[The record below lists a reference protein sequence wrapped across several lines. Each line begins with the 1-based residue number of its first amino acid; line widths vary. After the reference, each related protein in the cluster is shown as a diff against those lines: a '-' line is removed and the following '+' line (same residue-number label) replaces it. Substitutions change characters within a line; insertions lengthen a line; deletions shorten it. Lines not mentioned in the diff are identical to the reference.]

1 MANLSSLIEPDC
13 EIEVVEYPPNFVAPE
28 PAIELDDPPPGELG
42 TLDLVE
48 LILKKPTALHRL
60 IRQPKRQPGFIPKLL
75 GVSLAGFTFFGVAMA
90 LVFAAAG
97 IWPQLTPV
105 VEWLDQPQ
113 ARLIQFASRGGS
125 LSSPWLDGSAFY
137 LIAAY
142 TCGLIAASGICLPS
156 LYFYGLLAGV
166 RMSMMDVVLHTL
178 KSKATAA
185 VALVGILPIYATLAL
200 STLIFEVPAPLV
212 ELVFYLGLILP
223 FIAGL
228 WGTRSLYVG
237 LSTFCDTLP
246 ANRRAHRECFLRRLV
261 LSWSAIYTAITPV
274 MIFTLWELFARN

>member
-1 MANLSSLIEPDC
+1 MTISTSLIEPDLDI
-13 EIEVVEYPPNFVAPE
+13 EITDRPLETDSSDLAFD
-28 PAIELDDPPPGELG
+28 LGDPRFGDLG
-42 TLDLVE
+42 MLDLVE
-48 LILKKPTALHRL
+48 LILKQPAALHQL
-60 IRQPKRQPGFIPKLL
+60 IRDPKRQAGFIPKFL
-75 GVSLAGFTFFGVAMA
+75 GISLAGFTFFGGAMA

-97 IWPQLTPV
+97 IWPELTQIV
-105 VEWLDQPQ
+105 KWLADPR
-113 ARLIQFASRGGS
+113 ASLIQFLPSDGS
-125 LSSPWLDGSAFY
+125 ILSPWRDGSALS

-178 KSKATAA
+178 KSKAAAA

-200 STLIFEVPAPLV
+200 STVIFQVPASLV
-212 ELVFYLGLILP
+212 EVVFYVGLILP

-228 WGTRSLYVG
+228 WGTRSLYLG

-246 ANRRAHRECFLRRLV
+246 DNRRDKRQCFLRRLV

>member
-1 MANLSSLIEPDC
+1 MTYSSSLIEPDFPT
-13 EIEVVEYPPNFVAPE
+13 ETTDRPAEAGPPEVS
-28 PAIELDDPPPGELG
+28 LDLEDPRYGDLG
-42 TLDLVE
+42 TMDLVE
-48 LILKKPTALHRL
+48 LILKQPETLHQFLRD
-60 IRQPKRQPGFIPKLL
+60 PKRQAAFIPKLL
-75 GVSLAGFTFFGVAMA
+75 GISLAGFTFFGVAMA

-97 IWPQLTPV
+97 LWPHLTQV
-105 VEWLDQPQ
+105 VKWLDNPSGE
-113 ARLIQFASRGGS
+113 LIQFLPGTGRM
-125 LSSPWLDGSAFY
+125 LSPWRDGSALY

-166 RMSMMDVVLHTL
+166 RMTMMDVVLHTL

-200 STLIFEVPAPLV
+200 STLIFEVPATLV

-228 WGTRSLYVG
+228 WGTRSLYLG
-237 LSTFCDTLP
+237 LSTMCDTLP
-246 ANRRAHRECFLRRLV
+246 ENRRARRQCFLRRLV

>member
-1 MANLSSLIEPDC
+1 MTYSLGFVEPDFNI
-13 EIEVVEYPPNFVAPE
+13 EITDPPAETE
-28 PAIELDDPPPGELG
+28 PADVAFDLRDPRFDDLG
-42 TLDLVE
+42 MLDLVE
-48 LILKKPTALHRL
+48 LILKQPWRLHQF
-60 IRQPKRQPGFIPKLL
+60 IRDPKRQARFIPKLL
-75 GVSLAGFTFFGVAMA
+75 GISLAGFTFFGGAMA

-97 IWPQLTPV
+97 IWPELTRIV
-105 VEWLDQPQ
+105 NWLGNPQ
-113 ARLIQFASRGGS
+113 ASLIQFLPNDGS
-125 LSSPWLDGSAFY
+125 IVSPWLNGSAFY

-142 TCGLIAASGICLPS
+142 ACGLIAASGICLPS

-200 STLIFEVPAPLV
+200 STVIFEVPASLV
-212 ELVFYLGLILP
+212 EVVFYLGLILP

-228 WGTRSLYVG
+228 WGTRSLYLG
-237 LSTFCDTLP
+237 FSAMCDTLP
-246 ANRRAHRECFLRRLV
+246 ENRRAKRECFLRRLV